1 MRGRNPK
8 QLMWMA
14 VAAGSAALAAS
25 VVYKAMNRGW
35 RMVTDDDPPEPGGLA
50 NTSWRRALIWAV
62 ATAGVTAAAEV
73 AAQRAAASGWK
84 KATGKRPPR
93 V

>member
-1 MRGRNPK
+1 MRNAK
-8 QLMWMA
+8 QLTWMA

-25 VVYKAMNRGW
+25 VVYKGMNRGW
-35 RMVTDDDPPEPGGLA
+35 RMLSEDDPPEAAELA
-50 NTSWRRALIWAV
+50 HTPWRKALTWAV
-62 ATAGVTAAAEV
+62 VTAGVAAAAEV
-73 AAQRAAASGWK
+73 AAQKAAASGWK